1 MKYIGLLSSAA
12 SGKLGGIVAS
22 HNRGGTY
29 FRHHAVPVQPRT
41 PAQTLVRNQLQGF
54 SSAFKSLTQAQIAG
68 WNALALT
75 VTLKSKLGTTYNPTG
90 QQLFVSCN
98 KHLAAINITALLSNA
113 PTIPSIPGFT
123 SFTVATTSSYG
134 YTTAITGTYTPS
146 PSASFGIELRA
157 SSVLSAGRTF
167 VGKSQFRTLA
177 GYNPATGLTTD
188 LLTPFLAKFGP
199 LPSSGMIAY
208 ELRYIDP
215 ATGFAGAPIRATVS
229 FQQTPVG
236 SLFSLS
242 AASLAGSLSAGT
254 PLQKVALCHAHRSRH
269 VRGRNPVEHHRDA
282 YRRHGD
288 NRHEPRRHVPCHQPD
303 WLGGGDHRHLHGP
316 ACRHLWQ
323 LRHVHAVHPDRRSL
337 VPCSTSASRVRS
349 AAASWAD
356 SWEREQTP
364 MTDKEPIPCA
374 TPDSSHLPRAA
385 KQAAS

>member
-54 SSAFKSLTQAQIAG
+54 SSAFKNLTQAQIAG

-123 SFTVATTSSYG
+123 SFTVSNTTAYG
-134 YTTAITGTYTPS
+134 YVSAITGTYTPS

-215 ATGFAGAPIRATVS
+215 ASGFAGAPIRATTTWQLTP
-229 FQQTPVG
+229 QQ
-236 SLFSLS
+236 SLFTLS
-242 AASLAGSLSAGT
+242 AASVTG
-254 PLQKVALCHAHRSRH
+254 H
-269 VRGRNPVEHHRDA
+269 VLNASPYTAAPVTFTLTA
-282 YRRHGD
+282 
-288 NRHEPRRHVPCHQPD
+288 
-303 WLGGGDHRHLHGP
+303 GGGFSGAISWSVTGLPSGVTATGVP
-316 ACRHLWQ
+316 AT
-323 LRHVHAVHPDRRSL
+323 
-337 VPCSTSASRVRS
+337 STGKPTITLIGSS
-349 AAASWAD
+349 AAISGSYTAQIVGTYGTYES
-356 SWEREQTP
+356 SVNL
-364 MTDKEPIPCA
+364 PITVAA
-374 TPDSSHLPRAA
+374 T
-385 KQAAS
+385 

>member
-98 KHLAAINITALLSNA
+98 KHLAAINITTLLTNA

-123 SFTVATTSSYG
+123 SFTVATTSAYG

-215 ATGFAGAPIRATVS
+215 ASGFAGAPIRATVS
-229 FQQTPVG
+229 FQQTPEG
-236 SLFSLS
+236 SLFALS
-242 AASLAGSLSAGT
+242 VASVASSLSAGT
-254 PLQKVALCHAHRSRH
+254 PVAKAVTWTYTQNGGFTGAVQWAITGLPTGVTASISA
-269 VRGRNPVEHHRDA
+269 NPDA
-282 YRRHGD
+282 S
-288 NRHEPRRHVPCHQPD
+288 EPTIT
-303 WLGGGDHRHLHGP
+303 LI
-316 ACRHLWQ
+316 A
-323 LRHVHAVHPDRRSL
+323 
-337 VPCSTSASRVRS
+337 S
-349 AAASWAD
+349 AAAIIGTYTCAVQGTFGSFVN
-356 SWEREQTP
+356 STP
-364 MTDKEPIPCA
+364 LTVTVVA
-374 TPDSSHLPRAA
+374 
-385 KQAAS
+385 

>member
-54 SSAFKSLTQAQIAG
+54 SSAFKNLTQAQIAG

-157 SSVLSAGRTF
+157 SSALSAGRTF
-167 VGKSQFRTLA
+167 VGKSQFRTLS
-177 GYNPATGLTTD
+177 GYNPANTLPTD

-215 ATGFAGAPIRATVS
+215 ASGFAGAPIRATVS

-254 PLQKVALCHAHRSRH
+254 PVNKLLSATLTDHGTFAGAIQWGITGMPTGVTATI
-269 VRGRNPVEHHRDA
+269 GTNPDA
-282 YRRHGD
+282 TFPVI
-288 NRHEPRRHVPCHQPD
+288 N
-303 WLGGGDHRHLHGP
+303 LI
-316 ACRHLWQ
+316 A
-323 LRHVHAVHPDRRSL
+323 
-337 VPCSTSASRVRS
+337 S
-349 AAASWAD
+349 AAAIVGTYTAQLVGTFGSFVT
-356 SWEREQTP
+356 STP
-364 MTDKEPIPCA
+364 FTLTVVA
-374 TPDSSHLPRAA
+374 
-385 KQAAS
+385 

>member
-41 PAQTLVRNQLQGF
+41 PAQTAVRNQLQGF

-215 ATGFAGAPIRATVS
+215 ASGFAGAPIRATVS

-254 PLQKVALCHAHRSRH
+254 PVNKLLSATLTDHGTFAGAIQWSITGMPTGVTAAI
-269 VRGRNPVEHHRDA
+269 GTNPDA
-282 YRRHGD
+282 TFPVI
-288 NRHEPRRHVPCHQPD
+288 N
-303 WLGGGDHRHLHGP
+303 LI
-316 ACRHLWQ
+316 A
-323 LRHVHAVHPDRRSL
+323 
-337 VPCSTSASRVRS
+337 S
-349 AAASWAD
+349 AAAIVGSYTAQLVGTFG
-356 SWEREQTP
+356 SFVTSTP
-364 MTDKEPIPCA
+364 FTLTVVA
-374 TPDSSHLPRAA
+374 
-385 KQAAS
+385 

>member
-41 PAQTLVRNQLQGF
+41 PAQTAVRNQLQGF
-54 SSAFKSLTQAQIAG
+54 SSAFKALTAAQIAG

-98 KHLAAINITALLSNA
+98 KHLAAIGITTILENA

-123 SFTVATTSSYG
+123 SFTVANTSTYG
-134 YTTAITGTYTPS
+134 YVTAITGTYEPS

-177 GYNPATGLTTD
+177 GYNPASGLPTA
-188 LLTPFLAKFGP
+188 LLAPFVSRFGV
-199 LPSSGMIAY
+199 LPNAGTIAF

-215 ATGFAGAPIRATVS
+215 ASGFAGAPIRATTS
-229 FQQTPVG
+229 WSLTPQG
-236 SLFSLS
+236 SLFALS
-242 AASLAGSLSAGT
+242 AATIAGT
-254 PLQKVALCHAHRSRH
+254 LSTGTPAAKAVTVTLTPAGDFTGAIQWSITGLPTGVTASI
-269 VRGRNPVEHHRDA
+269 GTNPDA
-282 YRRHGD
+282 AF
-288 NRHEPRRHVPCHQPD
+288 PTTT
-303 WLGGGDHRHLHGP
+303 LI
-316 ACRHLWQ
+316 A
-323 LRHVHAVHPDRRSL
+323 
-337 VPCSTSASRVRS
+337 S
-349 AAASWAD
+349 AAAVQGDYTVQVVGTYGSY
-356 SWEREQTP
+356 QTS
-364 MTDKEPIPCA
+364 
-374 TPDSSHLPRAA
+374 TPLAIVVGP
-385 KQAAS
+385 